1 MKIAL
6 VHSFYTSAQPS
17 GENTVVQAQAEAL
30 RRAGHEVLL
39 VARHT
44 DVEATKPLYK
54 ARALLTAAHLT
65 GPDPGPVLEEFGPDV
80 VHVHNLF
87 PNWGTSWLQRWGPR
101 TVATLHNY
109 RTVCAAA
116 TLWRDGGD
124 CRECLDHGSIRAVE
138 NKCYRNSAIATLP
151 LAWSTRGK
159 GAKSPVLT
167 NARALVVL
175 NSAAHETFIS
185 LFPGSEVNLI
195 PNFAPSIG
203 EQSRTA
209 SEGNWVYV
217 GRLVAEK
224 GIPWLLENW
233 PSDRQL
239 EIVGSGPLA
248 DTVAQA
254 AEGDP
259 GRFRFHGSVPASTAQ
274 QSISAA
280 RGLVLP
286 SLWSEGIPTVALEA
300 LQAGTPIAISDRCAS
315 ASELTAGGAGEV
327 FTLDGGNRSLTAAL
341 TRIEDDETFRDRAR
355 AAYQKWYSEDAWI
368 ERIDGVYRRIT
379 LAAR

>member
-44 DVEATKPLYK
+44 DVEAAKPLYK
-54 ARALLTAAHLT
+54 ARALLAAAQLT

-87 PNWGTSWLQRWGPR
+87 PNWGTSWLRQWGHR

-138 NKCYRNSAIATLP
+138 NKCYRNSVIATLP
-151 LAWSTRGK
+151 LAWSTRAK
-159 GAKSPVLT
+159 GTKSPILT

-175 NSAAHETFIS
+175 NSAAHDTITS
-185 LFPGSEVNLI
+185 LFPGAEVNLI

-203 EQSRTA
+203 EQPRTGID
-209 SEGNWVYV
+209 GNWMYV

-224 GIPWLLENW
+224 GIPWILENW
-233 PSDRQL
+233 PPDRRL
-239 EIVGSGPLA
+239 DIIGSGPLA
-248 DTVAQA
+248 ATVARA
-254 AEGDP
+254 AESDP
-259 GRFRFHGSVPASTAQ
+259 ERFRFHGSVPASTAQ
-274 QSISAA
+274 QLISDA

-300 LQAGTPIAISDRCAS
+300 LRSGTPIAISDRCAS
-315 ASELTAGGAGEV
+315 ADELTAGGAGEV
-327 FTLDGGNRSLTAAL
+327 FTVGGGNRSLTAAL
-341 TRIEDDETFRDRAR
+341 RRIESDGAVRDRAR
-355 AAYQKWYSEDAWI
+355 AAYRQRYSEDAWL
-368 ERIDGVYRRIT
+368 ERIDAVYRRIMV
-379 LAAR
+379 AAR